1 MKCFLLLLLMWQ
13 TKCIEFKIQIW
24 DFLLIISYYTDRVL
38 YYILIIL
45 FVLVSVAFLTLLER
59 KVLRYSQNRKGPNKV
74 GLSGLFQP
82 FADAIKLFSKEEASI
97 RTVNGGLFFLAPFF
111 SFFIAL
117 LFWILVLANWGFLDL
132 SCSWLFLLLC
142 LSISVYG
149 LIFSGWASNSKY
161 ALLGCLRAIAQTIS
175 YELPLVF
182 IILFVIFFSE
192 SLRLGG
198 FGLQKN
204 TIMLVLFSFPLALVF
219 FFCSVAETN
228 RAPFDLAE
236 GESELVSGFNIEY
249 GGTKFALIF
258 LAEYANIL
266 WFSFLRAYIFFDG
279 LIFFLVLIA
288 CFLFFR
294 ASYPRMRYDF
304 LIGLIW
310 KDVLMLLLFYYFCFV
325 VVIV

>member
-1 MKCFLLLLLMWQ
+1 MNLK
-13 TKCIEFKIQIW
+13 FKNK
-24 DFLLIISYYTDRVL
+24 FSSLIIFYYLDNIF
-38 YYILIIL
+38 YFFIIII

-74 GLSGLFQP
+74 GIVGLFQP
-82 FADAIKLFSKEEASI
+82 FADAIKLFTKEEVHV
-97 RTVNGGLFFLAPFF
+97 RTVNDVLFFFAPVF

-117 LFWILVLANWGFLDL
+117 LFWILFWANWGFLDWN
-132 SCSWLFLLLC
+132 CSWLFLLLC
-142 LSISVYG
+142 LSIRVYG

-182 IILFVIFFSE
+182 IILFVIFLSE
-192 SLRLGG
+192 SLRMRV
-198 FGLQKN
+198 FELQKN
-204 TIMLVLFSFPLALVF
+204 NRILLFFSIPLRLVF

-258 LAEYANIL
+258 LAEYSNII
-266 WFSFLRAYIFFDG
+266 WFSFLTRYVFFKGFRA
-279 LIFFLVLIA
+279 FLLLVC

-304 LIGLIW
+304 LIGLMW
-310 KDVLMLLLFYYFCFV
+310 KDVLIFLLFFYFCFICV
-325 VVIV
+325 LV